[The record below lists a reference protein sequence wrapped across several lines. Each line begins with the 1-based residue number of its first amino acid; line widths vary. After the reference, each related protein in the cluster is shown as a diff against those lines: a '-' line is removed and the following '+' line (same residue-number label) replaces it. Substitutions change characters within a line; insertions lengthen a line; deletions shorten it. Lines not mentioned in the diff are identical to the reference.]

1 MTTRRFKKS
10 KASPEDDGCAAG
22 AWLSGFVAD
31 CEFKLNVLNES
42 AQEGILCVRRTDF
55 LNDFSL
61 IKWRIET
68 GVIPEDDVLS

>member
-1 MTTRRFKKS
+1 
-10 KASPEDDGCAAG
+10 
-22 AWLSGFVAD
+22 LSGFVAD

>member
-1 MTTRRFKKS
+1 
-10 KASPEDDGCAAG
+10 
-22 AWLSGFVAD
+22 LSGFVAD
-31 CEFKLNVLNES
+31 CEFNLNVFNES